1 MGGRDGNHIM
11 TEDAAFNLNPDDLE
25 HVSDESG
32 VSLTEEER
40 REVTKRI
47 VCVGIV
53 MIISP
58 LLIFVIPM
66 LVPAGLTDPA
76 FIWIMILAACLAI
89 IGAFW
94 MVYHGTSIYYQLR
107 TGLEILRR
115 ISPLEPILAS
125 NYVLT
130 RSNDVFILALPRRGL
145 LYFVMFKES
154 VTATT
159 KSRIGLPYVFWPWEH
174 KTEMAGMKLY
184 RREGT
189 FSIPILSGEYVSG
202 EGILYGIQYV
212 PSEYRRVVPE
222 FSREQLVSVID
233 HLSNECKT
241 NSSLRMG
248 LE

>member
-1 MGGRDGNHIM
+1 M
-11 TEDAAFNLNPDDLE
+11 TEDSVFNLNPDDLE
-25 HVSDESG
+25 QVSDESG
-32 VSLTEEER
+32 VSLIEEEC
-40 REVTKRI
+40 REVAKKNMCR
-47 VCVGIV
+47 GIV
-53 MIISP
+53 LMFSP

-66 LVPAGLTDPA
+66 LVPAGLTDQA
-76 FIWIMILAACLAI
+76 FVWTLIPTVCLAI

-94 MVYHGTSIYYQLR
+94 MLYYGTATYQLL
-107 TGLEILRR
+107 TGLEISRR
-115 ISPLEPILAS
+115 IAPLEPILTS
-125 NYVLT
+125 SYVLT
-130 RSNDVFILALPRRGL
+130 RSSDVYILALPRRGFL
-145 LYFVMFKES
+145 FFVMFKES
-154 VTATT
+154 VTPTT
-159 KSRIGLPYVFWPWEH
+159 KSRIGLPYVFWLWEH

-212 PSEYRRVVPE
+212 PSQYHPVVPE
-222 FSREQLVSVID
+222 FSREQLVSVTD

>member
-11 TEDAAFNLNPDDLE
+11 TEDAAFNPDDLE

-47 VCVGIV
+47 ICVGI
-53 MIISP
+53 MLILSA

-66 LVPAGLTDPA
+66 LGPAWLTDQA
-76 FIWIMILAACLAI
+76 FIWILILAPCLAI
-89 IGAFW
+89 IVAFW
-94 MVYHGTSIYYQLR
+94 MVYHDTATYQLR

-130 RSNDVFILALPRRGL
+130 KSSDVYILALPRRGL

-159 KSRIGLPYVFWPWEH
+159 KSSIGLPYVFWPWEH

-189 FSIPILSGEYVSG
+189 FSIPILSGDYVSG

-212 PSEYRRVVPE
+212 PSEYRWVVPE

-233 HLSNECKT
+233 HLSEECKT

>member
-1 MGGRDGNHIM
+1 VDGRDGNRIM

-32 VSLTEEER
+32 VSLIEEEC
-40 REVTKRI
+40 REVAKKNM
-47 VCVGIV
+47 CLGIV
-53 MIISP
+53 LIFSP
-58 LLIFVIPM
+58 LLIFVIPT
-66 LVPAGLTDPA
+66 LVPAGLTDQA
-76 FIWIMILAACLAI
+76 FIWTMILTVCLAI

-94 MVYHGTSIYYQLR
+94 MLYHGVATYQLL

-115 ISPLEPILAS
+115 IPPLEPILTS
-125 NYVLT
+125 SYVLT
-130 RSNDVFILALPRRGL
+130 RSSDVYILALPRRGF

-154 VTATT
+154 VTAATRS
-159 KSRIGLPYVFWPWEH
+159 KIGLPRVFWLWEH

-202 EGILYGIQYV
+202 EGILYGIQFV
-212 PSEYRRVVPE
+212 PSQYHPVVPE

-233 HLSNECKT
+233 HLSNDCRT
-241 NSSLRMG
+241 SSSLRMG

>member
-1 MGGRDGNHIM
+1 MDGRDGNHIM
-11 TEDAAFNLNPDDLE
+11 TEDAAFNYNPGDPE
-25 HVSDESG
+25 QVSNESD
-32 VSLTEEER
+32 VSLIEEECR
-40 REVTKRI
+40 AVAKKNI
-47 VCVGIV
+47 LIGIV
-53 MIISP
+53 LLFSP

-66 LVPAGLTDPA
+66 PVPAGLADQA
-76 FIWIMILAACLAI
+76 FIWTLIVTVCLAI

-94 MVYHGTSIYYQLR
+94 MQYYGIATYQLLPS
-107 TGLEILRR
+107 LEILRR
-115 ISPLEPILAS
+115 IAPLEPILTS
-125 NYVLT
+125 SYVLT
-130 RSNDVFILALPRRGL
+130 RSGDVYILALPRRGL

-159 KSRIGLPYVFWPWEH
+159 KSKIGLPRVFWLWEH

-212 PSEYRRVVPE
+212 PSEYHSAVPE
-222 FSREQLVSVID
+222 FSREQLISVID
-233 HLSNECKT
+233 HLSNECRSS
-241 NSSLRMG
+241 SSLRMG